1 VKPPTTPESPVPGPP
16 PVRRPLSRIRFP
28 LFGKLITG
36 FLVVILFMVAS
47 MVTILLQ
54 LKPLVDPDES
64 EFRGLEIAQDIGRT
78 FGAVRESASRFIA
91 DGETK
96 DLQNLKL
103 FGSKFVADCET
114 LKDHIE
120 NKTDKKP
127 DKKPEIINVID
138 SLIGKSREYVRLITG
153 PDGIGKAGWDEAKA
167 GQERLLS
174 DNIRASM
181 SQVRD
186 YYLGVVVKSFKSL
199 NTQTNV
205 SITGANIILGL
216 SLVVGIA
223 LGILIAKTL
232 TRPIQ
237 ALMAGSEKVGE
248 GQYETVPVTT
258 NDEVAELTIAF
269 NLMSDKL
276 RQLDEMRMQMMSEI
290 SHEMRTPLQVIKAGC
305 YSIIHAKD
313 VTPLTQKQR
322 DAVGM
327 IHQATNRI
335 NQFVNSFLDIAK
347 MEAGLMKF
355 RFEEANLNDVLNPLI
370 QEAQLIAQTRQIAL
384 EFFSTEIPVLR
395 LDKERMSQVFSNLLS
410 NALKYTPDQGKI
422 NIRLRLVRDCDGL
435 SGATG
440 GCVRVDV
447 EDSGVG
453 IPKDDV
459 GKLFS
464 KFYQAQNTPLVNEK
478 GSGLGLALV
487 KHVSEAHGGMVSVE
501 SEVGVGST
509 FSVILPVA

>member
-1 VKPPTTPESPVPGPP
+1 VKAHNTTELQVTGPGPARRS
-16 PVRRPLSRIRFP
+16 VRRIRFP

-36 FLVVILFMVAS
+36 FIVVILFMVAS

-54 LKPLVDPDES
+54 LKPLVDPNKS

-78 FGAVRESASRFIA
+78 FGAVRESAGRFIA
-91 DGETK
+91 AGGSK
-96 DLQNLKL
+96 DLQNLVL
-103 FGSKFVADCET
+103 FGAKFEADCET
-114 LKDHIE
+114 LKAKIE
-120 NKTDKKP
+120 KT
-127 DKKPEIINVID
+127 EMRTTLD
-138 SLIGKSREYVRLITG
+138 SLMVRARAYVGLIAG
-153 PDGIGKAGWDEAKA
+153 PDGAGKEKWSDAKA
-167 GQERLLS
+167 EAERVLS
-174 DNIRASM
+174 DSIRVDM
-181 SQVRD
+181 NLVRE
-186 YYLGVVVKSFKSL
+186 YYLGMVVKSFTSL
-199 NTQTNV
+199 NQQTSN
-205 SITGANIILGL
+205 SIAGANIILGL
-216 SLVVGIA
+216 SLVIGVA

-237 ALMAGSEKVGE
+237 ALKAGSEKVGQ
-248 GQYETVPVTT
+248 GHYETVPVTT
-258 NDEVAELTIAF
+258 NDEVAELTVAF

-305 YSIIHAKD
+305 YSIIHAKE

-355 RFEEANLNDVLNPLI
+355 RFEEANLNDVLNPLV

-384 EFFSTEIPVLR
+384 EFFSSEVPVLR
-395 LDKERMSQVFSNLLS
+395 LDRERISQVFSNLLS

-422 NIRLRLVRDCDGL
+422 NVRVRVLHECDGL
-435 SGATG
+435 PRATA
-440 GCVRVDV
+440 GCVRIDV
-447 EDSGVG
+447 EDNGVG
-453 IPKDDV
+453 IPKDDI

-487 KHVSEAHGGMVSVE
+487 KHVSEAHGGTVSVE

-509 FSVILPVA
+509 FSVILPVG

>member
-1 VKPPTTPESPVPGPP
+1 MKPHTTPESTVPGPP
-16 PVRRPLSRIRFP
+16 PDRRSLSRIRFP

-54 LKPLVDPDES
+54 LKPLVDPNES
-64 EFRGLEIAQDIGRT
+64 DFRGLEIAQDIGRT
-78 FGAVRESASRFIA
+78 FGAVRESAGRFIA

-103 FGSKFVADCET
+103 FGSKFAADCES
-114 LKDHIE
+114 LKANIE
-120 NKTDKKP
+120 
-127 DKKPEIINVID
+127 KPEKKVKEVID
-138 SLIGKSREYVRLITG
+138 SLIGKSREYVGLIAG
-153 PDGIGKAGWDEAKA
+153 PDGNGKAGWDEGRAA
-167 GQERLLS
+167 EEQLLS
-174 DNIRASM
+174 DSIKIAM

-199 NTQTNV
+199 DTQTSN

-216 SLVVGIA
+216 SLVIGIA

-313 VTPLTQKQR
+313 VTPLTTKQR

-384 EFFSTEIPVLR
+384 EFFSTEIPALR
-395 LDKERMSQVFSNLLS
+395 LDRERMSQVFSNLLS
-410 NALKYTPDQGKI
+410 NALKYTPDQGRI
-422 NIRLRLVRDCDGL
+422 SVRLRVLHDCDGI
-435 SGATG
+435 SGG
-440 GCVRVDV
+440 SSGCVRVDV

-487 KHVSEAHGGMVSVE
+487 KHVSEAHGGTVSVE

>member
-1 VKPPTTPESPVPGPP
+1 MTDRGRPA
-16 PVRRPLSRIRFP
+16 VRMRFP

-36 FLVVILFMVAS
+36 FIVVILFMVAS

-54 LKPLVDPDES
+54 LRPLVDPEKTN
-64 EFRGLEIAQDIGRT
+64 FRGAEIAQDIGRT
-78 FGAVRESASRFIA
+78 FGAVEESGRKYAAS
-91 DGETK
+91 GESK
-96 DLQNLKL
+96 DLQTFLL
-103 FGSKFVADCET
+103 LGGKFAADSET
-114 LKDHIE
+114 LKAKVDPSKRE
-120 NKTDKKP
+120 VKST
-127 DKKPEIINVID
+127 ID
-138 SLIGKSREYVRLITG
+138 SMIAHAREYV
-153 PDGIGKAGWDEAKA
+153 GILAAG
-167 GQERLLS
+167 G
-174 DNIRASM
+174 
-181 SQVRD
+181 
-186 YYLGVVVKSFKSL
+186 VKSPPDSAAIARTALLADSVRVDVSRVREFYLATMVRSLKSL
-199 NTQTNV
+199 DTQTGN
-205 SITGANIILGL
+205 SIAGAYIILGL
-216 SLVVGIA
+216 SLVIGIA

-248 GQYETVPVTT
+248 GKYETVPVTT
-258 NDEVAELTIAF
+258 SDEVAELTTAF
-269 NLMSDKL
+269 NLMSEKL
-276 RQLDEMRMQMMSEI
+276 RRLDEMRMEMMSEI

-355 RFEEANLNDVLNPLI
+355 RFEPGSLVEVLNPLV

-384 EFFSTEIPVLR
+384 EFLSSEVPQLR
-395 LDKERMSQVFSNLLS
+395 LDRDRMSQVFSNLLS
-410 NALKYTPDQGKI
+410 NALKYTPDRGT
-422 NIRLRLVRDCDGL
+422 IRVRVRTLGECAGI
-435 SGATG
+435 AEPNR

-453 IPKDDV
+453 IPKDDL

-487 KHVSEAHGGMVSVE
+487 KHVTEAHGGVVNVA

-509 FSVILPVA
+509 FSVTLPVT

>member
-1 VKPPTTPESPVPGPP
+1 M
-16 PVRRPLSRIRFP
+16 IRFP

-36 FLVVILFMVAS
+36 FIVVILFMVAS

-54 LKPLVDPDES
+54 LKPLVDPNKS

-78 FGAVRESASRFIA
+78 FGAVRESAGRFIA
-91 DGETK
+91 EGESK
-96 DLQNLKL
+96 DLQNLVL
-103 FGSKFVADCET
+103 FGSKFRADCET
-114 LKDHIE
+114 LKANIE
-120 NKTDKKP
+120 
-127 DKKPEIINVID
+127 KPEMKAIID
-138 SLIGKSREYVRLITG
+138 SLIGRSGEYVGLIAG
-153 PDGIGKAGWDEAKA
+153 PRGDGKRAWTEASVEE
-167 GQERLLS
+167 ERLLS
-174 DNIRASM
+174 DSIKVDMNL
-181 SQVRD
+181 VRE
-186 YYLGVVVKSFKSL
+186 YYLGMVVKSFKSL
-199 NTQTNV
+199 NQQTSN
-205 SITGANIILGL
+205 SIAGANIILGL
-216 SLVVGIA
+216 SLVIGVA

-237 ALMAGSEKVGE
+237 ALKAGSEKVGE

-355 RFEEANLNDVLNPLI
+355 RFEEANLNDVLNPLF
-370 QEAQLIAQTRQIAL
+370 QEAQLIAQTRQIAM
-384 EFFSTEIPVLR
+384 EFFSTEVPVLR
-395 LDKERMSQVFSNLLS
+395 LDRERMSQVFSNLLS

-422 NIRLRLVRDCDGL
+422 TVRVRLMRECDGVAR
-435 SGATG
+435 GEG
-440 GCVRVDV
+440 GCARIDV

-487 KHVSEAHGGMVSVE
+487 KHVTEAHGGAVKVE

>member
-1 VKPPTTPESPVPGPP
+1 MTDQ
-16 PVRRPLSRIRFP
+16 RRPAVRMRFP

-36 FLVVILFMVAS
+36 FIVVILFMVAS

-54 LKPLVDPDES
+54 LRPLVDPEKTD
-64 EFRGLEIAQDIGRT
+64 FLGAEIAQDIGRT
-78 FGAVRESASRFIA
+78 FGAVEQSGRKYAASGES
-91 DGETK
+91 K
-96 DLQNLKL
+96 DLQTFLL
-103 FGSKFVADCET
+103 LGGKFTTDSET
-114 LKDHIE
+114 LRTKVE
-120 NKTDKKP
+120 GQRK
-127 DKKPEIINVID
+127 EIRAAID
-138 SLIGKSREYVRLITG
+138 SMIARAKEYVDIVASSGGPAAAGADTARQARQARVQLLADSVRL
-153 PDGIGKAGWDEAKA
+153 DVS
-167 GQERLLS
+167 R
-174 DNIRASM
+174 
-181 SQVRD
+181 VREF
-186 YYLGVVVKSFKSL
+186 YLGTMVKSVKSL
-199 NTQTNV
+199 NTQTGN
-205 SITGANIILGL
+205 SIYGAYIILGL
-216 SLVVGIA
+216 SLVIGIA

-232 TRPIQ
+232 TRPIH

-248 GQYETVPVTT
+248 GRYETVPVTT
-258 NDEVAELTIAF
+258 NDEVAELTVAF
-269 NLMSDKL
+269 NLMSEKL
-276 RQLDEMRMQMMSEI
+276 RHLDEMRSEMMSEI

-313 VTPLTQKQR
+313 VTPLTPKQR

-355 RFEEANLNDVLNPLI
+355 KFEDADLVEVVSPLV

-384 EFFSTEIPVLR
+384 EFLSSDVPVLR
-395 LDKERMSQVFSNLLS
+395 LDRDRLSQVFSNLLS
-410 NALKYTPDQGKI
+410 NALKYTPDRGTIRVRVRTLADCPAAAAGK
-422 NIRLRLVRDCDGL
+422 R
-435 SGATG
+435 
-440 GCVRVDV
+440 GCVRIDV

-453 IPKDDV
+453 IPKDDL

-487 KHVSEAHGGMVSVE
+487 KHVTEAHGGSVSVA

-509 FSVILPVA
+509 FTVTLPVN